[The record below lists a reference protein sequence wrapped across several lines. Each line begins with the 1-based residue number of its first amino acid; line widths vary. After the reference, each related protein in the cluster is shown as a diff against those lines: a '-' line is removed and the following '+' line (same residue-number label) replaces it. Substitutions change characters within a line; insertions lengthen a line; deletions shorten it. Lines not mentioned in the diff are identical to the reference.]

1 MKRYRTA
8 IVGTA
13 HLNSHLYALKAVP
26 KIELVAA
33 VAKNEGEK
41 TQLKAGGISTIY
53 SNYESML
60 DNENL
65 DIVEI
70 DTDPTQRYEM
80 TLAAAERGI
89 HVLGEKP
96 IAVSLKHAD
105 EMVSACAQAGVAFA
119 IHNIRRCDPY
129 HLRAKALVAEGF
141 IGDLLSIRA
150 ILRDRRPAGHCL
162 INLGTHLFDIARFF
176 GGDADWIFGHV
187 TADGSDVTAVD
198 IQQATG
204 GLGPIAGDKAIAT
217 LGFKNGVTGTVEF
230 WMAEPQYFGIELIG
244 TEGIVA
250 IRQPESPHP
259 MMYRKD
265 ALWSADAQANAW
277 NPIELPENELAPLS
291 PNRWDAV
298 YRLVVEE
305 FVRCIETGDTH
316 PTSGHQALKALEL
329 ILGTYES
336 HRLRARISLPMTQR
350 EHPLQVWS
358 KE

>member
-13 HLNSHLYALKAVP
+13 HLNSHFYALKAVL

-105 EMVSACAQAGVAFA
+105 EMVSACA
-119 IHNIRRCDPY
+119 
-129 HLRAKALVAEGF
+129 
-141 IGDLLSIRA
+141 
-150 ILRDRRPAGHCL
+150 
-162 INLGTHLFDIARFF
+162 
-176 GGDADWIFGHV
+176 
-187 TADGSDVTAVD
+187 
-198 IQQATG
+198 
-204 GLGPIAGDKAIAT
+204 
-217 LGFKNGVTGTVEF
+217 
-230 WMAEPQYFGIELIG
+230 
-244 TEGIVA
+244 
-250 IRQPESPHP
+250 
-259 MMYRKD
+259 
-265 ALWSADAQANAW
+265 
-277 NPIELPENELAPLS
+277 
-291 PNRWDAV
+291 
-298 YRLVVEE
+298 
-305 FVRCIETGDTH
+305 
-316 PTSGHQALKALEL
+316 
-329 ILGTYES
+329 
-336 HRLRARISLPMTQR
+336 
-350 EHPLQVWS
+350 
-358 KE
+358 

>member
-119 IHNIRRCDPY
+119 KNGGRDGGG
-129 HLRAKALVAEGF
+129 AFGGLV
-141 IGDLLSIRA
+141 GDGDQVGVVAVLA
-150 ILRDRRPAGHCL
+150 A
-162 INLGTHLFDIARFF
+162 ARF
-176 GGDADWIFGHV
+176 
-187 TADGSDVTAVD
+187 VD
-198 IQQATG
+198 
-204 GLGPIAGDKAIAT
+204 LD
-217 LGFKNGVTGTVEF
+217 
-230 WMAEPQYFGIELIG
+230 
-244 TEGIVA
+244 
-250 IRQPESPHP
+250 
-259 MMYRKD
+259 
-265 ALWSADAQANAW
+265 
-277 NPIELPENELAPLS
+277 APLLGKE
-291 PNRWDAV
+291 RGVDV
-298 YRLVVEE
+298 
-305 FVRCIETGDTH
+305 GD
-316 PTSGHQALKALEL
+316 
-329 ILGTYES
+329 
-336 HRLRARISLPMTQR
+336 R
-350 EHPLQVWS
+350 
-358 KE
+358 